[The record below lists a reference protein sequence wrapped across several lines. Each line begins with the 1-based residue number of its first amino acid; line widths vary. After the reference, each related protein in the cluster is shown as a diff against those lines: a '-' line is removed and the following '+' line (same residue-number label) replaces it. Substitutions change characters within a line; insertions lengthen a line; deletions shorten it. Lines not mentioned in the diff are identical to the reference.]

1 SYQRADQDIEK
12 ATCPLLL
19 PATTEKSQIYKE
31 TFIKGCCASAVW
43 AVQTLA
49 TVFEALGWF
58 SDLQW
63 RVTGQQTT
71 RQHHQIHSGTYHVWW
86 MIVVQA
92 GEQTCNERRTGE
104 APRQSYWARVH
115 VKLHTPLTGIR
126 TTYVPLSLRWPI
138 TSSMQYVDQRG
149 SKRLALNSSG
159 HLRESG
165 MGYSLHINSTGVH
178 GRLQR
183 KGEPRIILE
192 GSTV

>member
-1 SYQRADQDIEK
+1 DIEK

-63 RVTGQQTT
+63 RV
-71 RQHHQIHSGTYHVWW
+71 
-86 MIVVQA
+86 
-92 GEQTCNERRTGE
+92 TGE